1 MSYYDYLCDLD
12 QEYREL
18 QGQLAQE
25 WQILGETDGDE
36 GIDPEYPNNAAYLH
50 GYDAGRARYIR
61 RLADFKKLHNGRLCR
76 CGLVR
81 AQDCECDSQPEYED
95 EF

>member
-1 MSYYDYLCDLD
+1 MTKFEAQLLD

-18 QGQLAQE
+18 QGQIAHE
-25 WQILGETDGDE
+25 WQIFGETDGDE
-36 GIDPEYPNNAAYLH
+36 GLDPEYPGNAAYMH
-50 GYDAGRARYIR
+50 SYDAGRARYIK
-61 RLADFKKLHNGRLCR
+61 RLADFKKPDSGRLCQ

-81 AQDCECDSQPEYED
+81 EQDCQCEAQRGWDD